1 MCEDVVKVHKSFPVF
16 YDKAWFLLYT
26 GYIFCKKK
34 KKKKKHTLMHWN
46 YRWVTI
52 ASASELVCALMAESA
67 HKAAIWPIGKLSVI
81 SKRQF

>member
-34 KKKKKHTLMHWN
+34 KKKETYSH
-46 YRWVTI
+46 
-52 ASASELVCALMAESA
+52 AL
-67 HKAAIWPIGKLSVI
+67 KLQMSHYCI
-81 SKRQF
+81 C